1 MLLLPLR
8 SSLATHNEEETW
20 DMIQKEFN
28 IMPTRCRQL
37 ERDNEKLKHSLELA
51 NLDYTKLEERRT
63 AQISKI
69 EDELRIKSYQLETEK
84 REVLALQKQLM
95 GMTPRKL
102 DITPQKVYYIL
113 IILWQSYIVL
123 IVF

>member
-1 MLLLPLR
+1 VILPHR

-20 DMIQKEFN
+20 EMIQKEFN

-37 ERDNEKLKHSLELA
+37 ERDNEKLKHSLELSS
-51 NLDYTKLEERRT
+51 LDYTKLEERRT
-63 AQISKI
+63 AQINKY
-69 EDELRIKSYQLETEK
+69 EDELRIKSNQLEMEK

-102 DITPQKVYYIL
+102 DITPQKVYTIYTPHYGKTKL
-113 IILWQSYIVL
+113 
-123 IVF
+123 F

>member
-1 MLLLPLR
+1 MSHR

-37 ERDNEKLKHSLELA
+37 ERDNEKLKHSLELS

-63 AQISKI
+63 AQISKY

-102 DITPQKVYYIL
+102 DITPQKVYTIYPPH
-113 IILWQSYIVL
+113 YG
-123 IVF
+123 

>member
-1 MLLLPLR
+1 MLLLPNR

-20 DMIQKEFN
+20 DIIQKEFN

-37 ERDNEKLKHSLELA
+37 ERDNEKLKNSLELA
-51 NLDYTKLEERRT
+51 NLDYKKLEERRS
-63 AQISKI
+63 AQINKY
-69 EDELRIKSYQLETEK
+69 EDEVRVKSYQLDTEK

-102 DITPQKVYYIL
+102 DMTPQKVHHL
-113 IILWQSYIVL
+113 SYTHMVKSKL
-123 IVF
+123 C

>member
-1 MLLLPLR
+1 MLLR

-20 DMIQKEFN
+20 QIIQNEFN

-37 ERDNEKLKHSLELA
+37 ERENDQLKNNLELSRS
-51 NLDYTKLEERRT
+51 DYTRLEERRA
-63 AQISKI
+63 AQINRC
-69 EDELRIKSYQLETEK
+69 EEELRLKSAQLETEK

-102 DITPQKVYYIL
+102 DHTPQKVSFIL
-113 IILWQSYIVL
+113 TL
-123 IVF
+123 FHN